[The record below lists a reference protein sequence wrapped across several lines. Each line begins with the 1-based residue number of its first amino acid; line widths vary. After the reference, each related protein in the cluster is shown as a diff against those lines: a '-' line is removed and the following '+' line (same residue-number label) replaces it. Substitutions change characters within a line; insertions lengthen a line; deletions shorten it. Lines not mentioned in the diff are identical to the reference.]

1 MEELQIKVSNT
12 LGVITTNF
20 EEIEANLKAV
30 AADYKGIVV
39 TEDTVKESKK
49 DVAQLRK
56 IIKEIEDSRKAVKKQ
71 WNAPYVQ
78 FEDRCKQLEA
88 LIEEPINE
96 INEQVAVFEQKKIAE
111 KQAHCMELYNECIG
125 EYGDYLPFETIKNPK
140 WDNATYSDKD
150 IKYDISEKVTKVRSE
165 IDAIKALNSEIEDEC
180 LRVYK
185 NSGNLLTAAIQKN
198 SDYLSAKSMAEK
210 KIAEERQIEVN
221 PIAPTACQPSEPV
234 DVWEEPAFTFRVT
247 GEDAIKRVKEML
259 DFAEIKYVEV

>member
-12 LGVITTNF
+12 LGEITTNF

-71 WNAPYVQ
+71 WNTPYVQ

-96 INEQVAVFEQKKIAE
+96 INEQVAVFEQKKVAE
-111 KQAHCMELYNECIG
+111 KKEHLASLYAENIEDFS
-125 EYGDYLPFETIKNPK
+125 DYIPFEVTLGDK
-140 WDNATYSDKD
+140 WQNVSYSDKD
-150 IKYDISEKVTKVRSE
+150 YLYDLSEKKVR
-165 IDAIKALNSEIEDEC
+165 IKTDLDAIRSLHSEIEEE
-180 LRVYK
+180 VIAAYK
-185 NSGNLLTAAIQKN
+185 NSGNVLSIAIQKN

-210 KIAEERQIEVN
+210 KIAEERQAEVT
-221 PIAPTACQPSEPV
+221 PVAPTACQPAEPV
-234 DVWEEPAFTFRVT
+234 DVWEEPTFTFRVT
-247 GEDAIKRVKEML
+247 GEDAIKQVKEML